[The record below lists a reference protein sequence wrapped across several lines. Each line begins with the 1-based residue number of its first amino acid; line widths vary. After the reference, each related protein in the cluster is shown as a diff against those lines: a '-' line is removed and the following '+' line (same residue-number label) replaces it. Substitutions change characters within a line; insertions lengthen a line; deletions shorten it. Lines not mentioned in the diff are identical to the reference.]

1 MNNNLAAALAHFDLN
16 KEDHLSDL
24 KNLVRIP
31 SVSFPGFDPA
41 PLKQSAASVAGL
53 LKKNGL
59 PDVRIMDAGIG
70 HPSVFGQWTGAQGA
84 PTILLYAHHDVQ
96 PTGRE
101 NLWTSPPFEP
111 SERNGRLY
119 GRGVS
124 DDKAGAMMH
133 IAAVGS
139 YLKSA
144 GSLPVN
150 VKVLIEGEEEV
161 GSTNLNALLGRHR
174 DLFAADVVLI
184 ADSENFDSGI
194 PSLTASLRGI
204 VTVNVEVR
212 SLGSSV
218 HSGTWGGPLPD
229 PVLALSKMLAA
240 LVDDQGRPAIPG
252 IMDKVRGLSPAEK
265 AELAALPFNEERYR
279 KQSTILDGVRITG
292 GEGTVYEKMWRRP
305 SIAVNV
311 IYAD

>member
-133 IAAVGS
+133 I
-139 YLKSA
+139 
-144 GSLPVN
+144 
-150 VKVLIEGEEEV
+150 
-161 GSTNLNALLGRHR
+161 
-174 DLFAADVVLI
+174 
-184 ADSENFDSGI
+184 
-194 PSLTASLRGI
+194 
-204 VTVNVEVR
+204 
-212 SLGSSV
+212 
-218 HSGTWGGPLPD
+218 
-229 PVLALSKMLAA
+229 
-240 LVDDQGRPAIPG
+240 
-252 IMDKVRGLSPAEK
+252 
-265 AELAALPFNEERYR
+265 
-279 KQSTILDGVRITG
+279 
-292 GEGTVYEKMWRRP
+292 
-305 SIAVNV
+305 
-311 IYAD
+311 